1 MTDQEAQDWF
11 AGEIYELLQMTK
23 LRPLQEEM
31 LEAYLKAEEA
41 LRTAEANSVRP
52 YWFGKM

>member
-1 MTDQEAQDWF
+1 MTTGEAQDWF
-11 AGEIYELLQMTK
+11 AVEIYALRQMPK

-31 LEAYLKAEEA
+31 LEAYLKAAEA

-52 YWFGKM
+52 YWFGKL

>member
-52 YWFGKM
+52 YWFGKL